1 MCFYGLRLLKMLK
14 DRNSKMKKLSK
25 KLIAVSIAQLLI
37 LLFSSVVLHAQDIDK
52 IFANG
57 EKAFASGKYQEAE
70 TSFRQVLEKDPDNY
84 KVLRAQADTKIKL
97 EKFQEAEML
106 LDKILA
112 MPESRGRT
120 ILVFVKGNSKGRKAE
135 LVDETVM
142 VLDESGYVDADHVD
156 EDISQFVKDDAIGPV
171 PHFRV
176 FIMGS
181 GKMEL
186 LPKSRHRI
194 QYNGIPTAT
203 REQVTALKT
212 VVQKMT
218 ISATQEKPTDEM
230 VVINEG
236 CFQMGSDLGG
246 PDERPAHKVCLSSF
260 KIGKYEVR
268 QKFFQ
273 NIMKNNPSQFPGAD
287 LPTDSV
293 SWEDARDY
301 CQKQG
306 HRLPTEAEW
315 EFAARA
321 GTTSEYYWGDAVI
334 GKEANFCDSECDLNS
349 RDANLK
355 DGFKNTAPVGSFPP
369 NPYGLYDMAGN
380 VGEWVFDW
388 MPVNEN
394 FYLISPEKNPRGSR
408 PELNACSGVDCVG
421 SYSITQKVNR
431 GGSWNKKAS
440 EMRMAN
446 RMDSHFQLR
455 SDGTG
460 FRCAADMK

>member
-1 MCFYGLRLLKMLK
+1 MLS
-14 DRNSKMKKLSK
+14 DRNFKMKKLSRK
-25 KLIAVSIAQLLI
+25 VITSSITQLLI
-37 LLFSSVVLHAQDIDK
+37 LFFSSVAVYAQDIDK
-52 IFANG
+52 IFASG

-70 TSFRQVLEKDPDNY
+70 KIFGQVLEKDPDNY
-84 KVLRAQADTKIKL
+84 KVLRVQADTKVKL
-97 EKFQEAEML
+97 KKFQEAEMF
-106 LDKILA
+106 LDRIIA
-112 MPESRGRT
+112 MPESRGRN
-120 ILVFVKGNSKGRKAE
+120 IVVFVKGSSKGRKAE
-135 LVDETVM
+135 LIDESVM

-176 FIMGS
+176 FIMS
-181 GKMEL
+181 TGKMEL

-194 QYNGIPTAT
+194 QYHGIPTAT
-203 REQVTALKT
+203 REQVTALKA
-212 VVQKMT
+212 VVQKMK
-218 ISATQEKPTDEM
+218 ISAHQEKPTDEM

-236 CFQMGSDLGG
+236 CFQMGNDLGG

-301 CQKQG
+301 CRKEG

-321 GTTSEYYWGDAVI
+321 GTTNEYYWGNAI
-334 GKEANFCDSECDLNS
+334 TGKEANFCDGECDLNS
-349 RDANLK
+349 RDKNIT

-369 NPYGLYDMAGN
+369 NAYGLYDMAGN

-394 FYLISPEKNPRGSR
+394 YYLISPKKNPRGSR

-440 EMRMAN
+440 EMRLAN
-446 RMDSHFQLR
+446 RMDSHFQLQ

-460 FRCAADMK
+460 FRCAADLK

>member
-1 MCFYGLRLLKMLK
+1 MR
-14 DRNSKMKKLSK
+14 KLSRK
-25 KLIAVSIAQLLI
+25 IFTASIAQFLI
-37 LLFSSVVLHAQDIDK
+37 LLCSSAALHAQDIDK
-52 IFANG
+52 IFTKG

-70 TSFRQVLEKDPDNY
+70 KSFGQVLEKDRDNY
-84 KVLRAQADTKIKL
+84 KVLRAQANTKIKL
-97 EKFQEAEML
+97 GKFQEAETL

-112 MPESRGRT
+112 MPESRGRNV
-120 ILVFVKGNSKGRKAE
+120 LVFEKGSSKGRKAE

-142 VLDESGYVDADHVD
+142 ILDDLGYVDADHVD
-156 EDISQFVKDDAIGPV
+156 EDISEFVKEDAVEPV

-176 FIMGS
+176 YIMSS

-212 VVQKMT
+212 VVQKLT

-369 NPYGLYDMAGN
+369 NQYGLYDMAGN

-431 GGSWNKKAS
+431 GGSWNKKPS

>member
-1 MCFYGLRLLKMLK
+1 MR
-14 DRNSKMKKLSK
+14 KLSRK
-25 KLIAVSIAQLLI
+25 IFTAFIAQFLI
-37 LLFSSVVLHAQDIDK
+37 LLCSSAALHAQDIDK
-52 IFANG
+52 IFTKG

-70 TSFRQVLEKDPDNY
+70 KSFGQVLEKDRDNY
-84 KVLRAQADTKIKL
+84 KVLRAQANTKIKL
-97 EKFQEAEML
+97 KKFQEAETL

-112 MPESRGRT
+112 MPESRGRNV
-120 ILVFVKGNSKGRKAE
+120 LVFEKGSSKGRKAE

-142 VLDESGYVDADHVD
+142 ILDDLGYVDADHVD
-156 EDISQFVKDDAIGPV
+156 EDISEFVKEDAVEPV

-176 FIMGS
+176 YIMSS

-194 QYNGIPTAT
+194 QYHGIPTAT
-203 REQVTALKT
+203 REQVTALKAE
-212 VVQKMT
+212 VQKMT
-218 ISATQEKPTDEM
+218 ISKQQEKPTDEM
-230 VVINEG
+230 VVIKGG
-236 CFQMGSDLGG
+236 CFQMGSDSGG

-301 CQKQG
+301 CKKQG
-306 HRLPTEAEW
+306 YRLPTEAEW

-321 GTTSEYYWGDAVI
+321 GTTNEFYWGDAVI
-334 GKEANFCDSECDLNS
+334 GKEANFCDSKCDLNS
-349 RDANLK
+349 RDANLT

-369 NPYGLYDMAGN
+369 NLFGLYDMAGN

-394 FYLISPEKNPRGSR
+394 YYSISPEKNPRGSR

-431 GGSWNKKAS
+431 GGSWNKKPS
-440 EMRMAN
+440 EMRSAN

-460 FRCAADMK
+460 FRCATDIK

>member
-1 MCFYGLRLLKMLK
+1 MR
-14 DRNSKMKKLSK
+14 KLSRK
-25 KLIAVSIAQLLI
+25 IFTASIAQFLI
-37 LLFSSVVLHAQDIDK
+37 LLCSSAALHAQDIDK
-52 IFANG
+52 IFTKG

-70 TSFRQVLEKDPDNY
+70 KSFGQVLEKDRDNY
-84 KVLRAQADTKIKL
+84 KVLRAQANTKIKL
-97 EKFQEAEML
+97 KKFQEAETL

-112 MPESRGRT
+112 MPESRGRNV
-120 ILVFVKGNSKGRKAE
+120 LVFEKGSSKGRKAE

-142 VLDESGYVDADHVD
+142 ILDDLGYVDADHVD
-156 EDISQFVKDDAIGPV
+156 EDISEFVKEDAVEPV

-176 FIMGS
+176 YIMSS

-194 QYNGIPTAT
+194 QYHGIPTAT
-203 REQVTALKT
+203 REQVTALKAE
-212 VVQKMT
+212 VQKMT
-218 ISATQEKPTDEM
+218 ISKQQEKPTDEM
-230 VVINEG
+230 VVIKGG
-236 CFQMGSDLGG
+236 CFQMGSDSGG

-301 CQKQG
+301 CKKQRY
-306 HRLPTEAEW
+306 RLPTEAEW

-321 GTTSEYYWGDAVI
+321 GTTNEFYWGDSVT
-334 GKEANFCDSECDLNS
+334 GKEANFCDSECELNS
-349 RDANLK
+349 RDGSLT

-369 NPYGLYDMAGN
+369 NPFGLYDMAGN

-394 FYLISPEKNPRGSR
+394 YYSISPEKNPRGSR

-431 GGSWNKKAS
+431 GGSWNKKPS
-440 EMRMAN
+440 EMRSAN

-460 FRCAADMK
+460 FRCAADIK

>member
-1 MCFYGLRLLKMLK
+1 MPSDRNLKMK
-14 DRNSKMKKLSK
+14 QLSRK
-25 KLIAVSIAQLLI
+25 VIATSIAQLLV
-37 LLFSSVVLHAQDIDK
+37 LFLSSVTLYAQDVDK
-52 IFANG
+52 IFSSG

-70 TSFRQVLEKDPDNY
+70 KSFGQVLEKDPDNY

-97 EKFQEAEML
+97 EKFREAEML

-112 MPESRGRT
+112 MPESRGRN
-120 ILVFVKGNSKGRKAE
+120 ILVFAKGSSKGRKAE

-142 VLDESGYVDADHVD
+142 VLDDSGYVDADHVD

-176 FIMGS
+176 YIMSS

-194 QYNGIPTAT
+194 QYHGIPTAT
-203 REQVTALKT
+203 REQVTALKA

-218 ISATQEKPTDEM
+218 ISTQQEKPTDEM

-236 CFQMGSDLGG
+236 CFKMGSDSGG
-246 PDERPAHKVCLSSF
+246 PDERPAHKICLSSF

-301 CQKQG
+301 CKKQG
-306 HRLPTEAEW
+306 YRLPTEAEW

-321 GTTSEYYWGDAVI
+321 GTTSEYYWGDTVI

-349 RDANLK
+349 RDVNLT

-369 NPYGLYDMAGN
+369 NSYGLYDMAGN

-394 FYLISPEKNPRGSR
+394 YYLISPEKNPRGSR
-408 PELNACSGVDCVG
+408 SELNACSGVDCVG

-440 EMRMAN
+440 EMRLSN

>member
-1 MCFYGLRLLKMLK
+1 MFLDLLLLKMLS
-14 DRNSKMKKLSK
+14 DWNFKMKKLSRK
-25 KLIAVSIAQLLI
+25 IFTASIAHFLI
-37 LLFSSVVLHAQDIDK
+37 LLCSSAALHAQNIDK
-52 IFANG
+52 IFTKG
-57 EKAFASGKYQEAE
+57 EKAFASGEYQEAE
-70 TSFRQVLEKDPDNY
+70 KSFGQILEKDPDNY
-84 KVLRAQADTKIKL
+84 KLLRAQANTKIKL
-97 EKFQEAEML
+97 EKFQEAETL

-112 MPESRGRT
+112 MPESRGRNV
-120 ILVFVKGNSKGRKAE
+120 LVFEKGSSKGRKAE

-142 VLDESGYVDADHVD
+142 ILDDLGYVDADHVD
-156 EDISQFVKDDAIGPV
+156 EDISEFVKEDAVEPV

-176 FIMGS
+176 YIMSS

-186 LPKSRHRI
+186 LPKSKHRI
-194 QYNGIPTAT
+194 QYHGIPTAT
-203 REQVTALKT
+203 REQVTALKAE
-212 VVQKMT
+212 VQKMT
-218 ISATQEKPTDEM
+218 ISTQQEKPTDEM
-230 VVINEG
+230 IVIKGG
-236 CFQMGSDLGG
+236 CFQMGSDAGG

-273 NIMKNNPSQFPGAD
+273 NIMRNNPSQFPGAD

-301 CQKQG
+301 CKKQG
-306 HRLPTEAEW
+306 YRLPTEAEW

-321 GTTSEYYWGDAVI
+321 GTTNEFYWGDAVI
-334 GKEANFCDSECDLNS
+334 GKEANFCDSKCDLNS
-349 RDANLK
+349 RDANLT

-369 NPYGLYDMAGN
+369 NPFGLYDMAGN

-394 FYLISPEKNPRGSR
+394 YYSISPEKNPRGSR

-431 GGSWNKKAS
+431 GGSWNKKPS
-440 EMRMAN
+440 EMRSAN

-460 FRCAADMK
+460 FRCAADIN

>member
-1 MCFYGLRLLKMLK
+1 MLS
-14 DRNSKMKKLSK
+14 DRNFKMKKLSRK
-25 KLIAVSIAQLLI
+25 VITSSIAQLLI
-37 LLFSSVVLHAQDIDK
+37 LLFSSMAVYAQDIDT
-52 IFANG
+52 IFASG

-70 TSFRQVLEKDPDNY
+70 KIFEQVLEKDPDNY
-84 KVLRAQADTKIKL
+84 KVLRVQADTKVKL
-97 EKFQEAEML
+97 KKFQEAEML

-112 MPESRGRT
+112 MPESRGRN
-120 ILVFVKGNSKGRKAE
+120 IMVFATANSRGRKAE

-176 FIMGS
+176 YIISS

-194 QYNGIPTAT
+194 QYHGIPTAT
-203 REQVTALKT
+203 REQVTSLKL

-218 ISATQEKPTDEM
+218 ISENQEKPTDEM

-236 CFQMGSDLGG
+236 CFQMGSNSGG
-246 PDERPAHKVCLSSF
+246 PDERPAHKICLSSF
-260 KIGKYEVR
+260 KIGKYEIR

-273 NIMKNNPSQFPGAD
+273 NVMKNNPSQFPGAD

-301 CQKQG
+301 CKKEG

-321 GTTSEYYWGDAVI
+321 KTINEYYWGDALT
-334 GKEANFCDSECDLNS
+334 GKEANFCDRECDLNS
-349 RDANLK
+349 RDIDIT

-369 NPYGLYDMAGN
+369 NAYGLYDMAGD

-394 FYLISPEKNPRGSR
+394 YYLISPEKNPRGSR
-408 PELNACSGVDCVG
+408 PELNACSGVNCVG

-440 EMRMAN
+440 EMRLAN

-460 FRCAADMK
+460 FRCAVALK

>member
-1 MCFYGLRLLKMLK
+1 
-14 DRNSKMKKLSK
+14 MKKLSIK
-25 KLIAVSIAQLLI
+25 IFTAFIAQFLI
-37 LLFSSVVLHAQDIDK
+37 LLCSSAALHAQDIDK
-52 IFANG
+52 IFTKG

-70 TSFRQVLEKDPDNY
+70 KSFGQVLEKDRDNY
-84 KVLRAQADTKIKL
+84 KVLRAQANTKIKL
-97 EKFQEAEML
+97 GKFQEAETL

-112 MPESRGRT
+112 MPESRGRNV
-120 ILVFVKGNSKGRKAE
+120 LVFEKGSSKGRKAE

-142 VLDESGYVDADHVD
+142 ILDDLGYVDADHVD
-156 EDISQFVKDDAIGPV
+156 EDISEFVKEDAVEPV

-176 FIMGS
+176 YIMSS

-194 QYNGIPTAT
+194 QYHGIPTAT
-203 REQVTALKT
+203 REQVTALKAE
-212 VVQKMT
+212 VQKMT
-218 ISATQEKPTDEM
+218 ISKQQEKPTDEM
-230 VVINEG
+230 IVIKGG
-236 CFQMGSDLGG
+236 CFQMGSDTGG

-301 CQKQG
+301 CKKQG
-306 HRLPTEAEW
+306 YRLPTEAEW

-321 GTTSEYYWGDAVI
+321 GTTNEFYWGDAVI
-334 GKEANFCDSECDLNS
+334 GKEANFCDSKCDLNS
-349 RDANLK
+349 RDANLT

-369 NPYGLYDMAGN
+369 NPFGLYDMAGN

-394 FYLISPEKNPRGSR
+394 YYSISPEKNPRGSR

-431 GGSWNKKAS
+431 GGSWNKKPS
-440 EMRMAN
+440 EMRSAN

-460 FRCAADMK
+460 FRCAADIK

>member
-1 MCFYGLRLLKMLK
+1 MR
-14 DRNSKMKKLSK
+14 KLSRK
-25 KLIAVSIAQLLI
+25 IFTASIAQFLI
-37 LLFSSVVLHAQDIDK
+37 LLCSSAALHAQDIDK
-52 IFANG
+52 IFTKG

-70 TSFRQVLEKDPDNY
+70 NSFGQVLEKDRDNF
-84 KVLRAQADTKIKL
+84 KVLRAQANTKIKL
-97 EKFQEAEML
+97 EKFQEAETL

-112 MPESRGRT
+112 MPESRGRNV
-120 ILVFVKGNSKGRKAE
+120 LVFEKGSSKGRKAE

-142 VLDESGYVDADHVD
+142 ILDDLGYVDADHVD
-156 EDISQFVKDDAIGPV
+156 EDISEFVKEDAVEPV

-176 FIMGS
+176 YIMSS

-194 QYNGIPTAT
+194 QYHGIPTAT
-203 REQVTALKT
+203 REQVTALKAE
-212 VVQKMT
+212 VQKMT
-218 ISATQEKPTDEM
+218 ISKQQEKPTDEM
-230 VVINEG
+230 VVIKGG
-236 CFQMGSDLGG
+236 CFQMGSDSGG
-246 PDERPAHKVCLSSF
+246 PDERPAHKICLSSF

-301 CQKQG
+301 CKKQG
-306 HRLPTEAEW
+306 YRLPTEAEW

-321 GTTSEYYWGDAVI
+321 GTTNEFYWGDAVI
-334 GKEANFCDSECDLNS
+334 GKEANFCDSKCDLNS
-349 RDANLK
+349 RDVNLT
-355 DGFKNTAPVGSFPP
+355 DRFKNTAPVGSFPP
-369 NPYGLYDMAGN
+369 NSFGLYDMAGN

-394 FYLISPEKNPRGSR
+394 YYSISPEKNPRGSR

-431 GGSWNKKAS
+431 GGSWNKKPS
-440 EMRMAN
+440 EMRSAN

-460 FRCAADMK
+460 FRCASDIK

>member
-1 MCFYGLRLLKMLK
+1 LKMLS
-14 DRNSKMKKLSK
+14 DRNFKMKKLSRK
-25 KLIAVSIAQLLI
+25 VITSSIAQLLI
-37 LLFSSVVLHAQDIDK
+37 LFFSSVAVYAQDIDK
-52 IFANG
+52 IFASG

-70 TSFRQVLEKDPDNY
+70 KIFGQVLEKDPDNY
-84 KVLRAQADTKIKL
+84 KVLRVQADTKVKL
-97 EKFQEAEML
+97 KKFQEAEMF
-106 LDKILA
+106 LDRIIA
-112 MPESRGRT
+112 MPESRGRN
-120 ILVFVKGNSKGRKAE
+120 IVVFVKGSAKGRKAE
-135 LVDETVM
+135 LVDESVM

-176 FIMGS
+176 FIMS
-181 GKMEL
+181 TGKMEL

-194 QYNGIPTAT
+194 QYHGIPTAT
-203 REQVTALKT
+203 REQVTALKA
-212 VVQKMT
+212 VVQKMK
-218 ISATQEKPTDEM
+218 ISAHQEKPTDEM

-301 CQKQG
+301 CRKEG

-321 GTTSEYYWGDAVI
+321 GTTNEYYWGNAI
-334 GKEANFCDSECDLNS
+334 TGKEANFCDGECDLNS
-349 RDANLK
+349 RDKNIT

-369 NPYGLYDMAGN
+369 NAYGLYDMAGN

-394 FYLISPEKNPRGSR
+394 YYLISPKKNPRGSR

-440 EMRMAN
+440 EMRLAN
-446 RMDSHFQLR
+446 RMDSHFQLQ

-460 FRCAADMK
+460 FRCAADLK

>member
-1 MCFYGLRLLKMLK
+1 MLS
-14 DRNSKMKKLSK
+14 DRNFKMKKLSRK
-25 KLIAVSIAQLLI
+25 VITSSITQLLI
-37 LLFSSVVLHAQDIDK
+37 LFFSSVAVYAQDIDK
-52 IFANG
+52 IFASG

-70 TSFRQVLEKDPDNY
+70 KIFGQVLEKDPDNY
-84 KVLRAQADTKIKL
+84 KVLRVQADTKVKL
-97 EKFQEAEML
+97 KKFQEAEMF
-106 LDKILA
+106 LDRIIA
-112 MPESRGRT
+112 MPESRGRN
-120 ILVFVKGNSKGRKAE
+120 IVVFVKGSAKGRKAE
-135 LVDETVM
+135 LVDESVM

-176 FIMGS
+176 FIMS
-181 GKMEL
+181 TGKMEL

-194 QYNGIPTAT
+194 QYHGIPTAT
-203 REQVTALKT
+203 REQVTALKA
-212 VVQKMT
+212 VVQKMK
-218 ISATQEKPTDEM
+218 ISAHQEKPTDEM

-236 CFQMGSDLGG
+236 CFEMGNDLGG

-301 CQKQG
+301 CRKEG

-321 GTTSEYYWGDAVI
+321 GTTNEYYWGNAI
-334 GKEANFCDSECDLNS
+334 TGKEANFCDGECDLNS
-349 RDANLK
+349 RDKNIT

-369 NPYGLYDMAGN
+369 NAYGLYDMAGN

-394 FYLISPEKNPRGSR
+394 YYLISPKKNPRGSR

-440 EMRMAN
+440 EMRLAN
-446 RMDSHFQLR
+446 RMDSHFQLQ

-460 FRCAADMK
+460 FRCAADLK

>member
-1 MCFYGLRLLKMLK
+1 MEKLTKNLLL
-14 DRNSKMKKLSK
+14 
-25 KLIAVSIAQLLI
+25 QLVF
-37 LLFSSVVLHAQDIDK
+37 LLFSSATLLAQDTAE
-52 IFANG
+52 IFASG
-57 EKAFASGKYQEAE
+57 EKAFSQGKYLLAE
-70 TSFRQVLEKDPDNY
+70 KSFDQVLEKDSDNY

-97 EKFQEAEML
+97 KKFQEAEDL
-106 LDKILA
+106 LDRILA
-112 MPESRGRT
+112 MPESKGRN
-120 ILVFVKGNSKGRKAE
+120 IMVYEKGKPEGRKAE
-135 LVDETVM
+135 LVDEKVM
-142 VLDESGYVDADHVD
+142 VLADSGYVDADHVD
-156 EDISQFVKDDAIGPV
+156 DDVSEFVKDDAIEPV

-176 FIMGS
+176 YIMSS

-186 LPKSRHRI
+186 LPKSRYRI
-194 QYNGIPTAT
+194 KYHGIPTAT
-203 REQVTALKT
+203 RELVTALKAD
-212 VVQKMT
+212 VQKMA
-218 ISATQEKPTDEM
+218 ISTNKEKPEDEM
-230 VVINEG
+230 VVIKEG
-236 CFQMGSDLGG
+236 CFQMGNDSGG

-301 CQKQG
+301 CKKQG

-315 EFAARA
+315 EFAARG
-321 GTTSEYYWGDAVI
+321 GTKSEFYWGDEVT
-334 GKEANFCDSECDLNS
+334 GKEGNFCDSECDLNA
-349 RDANLK
+349 RDTNVT

-380 VGEWVFDW
+380 VSEWVFDW

-394 FYLISPEKNPRGSR
+394 YYLMSPEKNPRGPR

-431 GGSWNKKAS
+431 GGSWNKIAS
-440 EMRMAN
+440 EMRSAN
-446 RMDSHFQLR
+446 RMNSHFQLR

-460 FRCAADMK
+460 FRCAQSID

>member
-1 MCFYGLRLLKMLK
+1 MLSDWNFKM
-14 DRNSKMKKLSK
+14 RKLSRK
-25 KLIAVSIAQLLI
+25 IFTASIAQFLI
-37 LLFSSVVLHAQDIDK
+37 LLYSSAALHAQDIDK
-52 IFANG
+52 IFTKG

-70 TSFRQVLEKDPDNY
+70 KSFEQVLEKDRDNY
-84 KVLRAQADTKIKL
+84 KVLRAQANTKIKL
-97 EKFQEAEML
+97 KKFQEAETL

-112 MPESRGRT
+112 MPESRGRNV
-120 ILVFVKGNSKGRKAE
+120 LVFEKGSSKGRKAE

-142 VLDESGYVDADHVD
+142 ILDDLGYVDADHVD
-156 EDISQFVKDDAIGPV
+156 EDISKFVKEDAVEPV

-176 FIMGS
+176 YIMSS

-194 QYNGIPTAT
+194 QYHGIPTAT
-203 REQVTALKT
+203 REQVTALKAE
-212 VVQKMT
+212 VQKMT
-218 ISATQEKPTDEM
+218 ISKQQEKPTDEM
-230 VVINEG
+230 VVIKGG
-236 CFQMGSDLGG
+236 CFQMGSDSGG

-301 CQKQG
+301 CKKQG
-306 HRLPTEAEW
+306 YRLPTEAEW

-321 GTTSEYYWGDAVI
+321 GTTNEFYWGDAVI
-334 GKEANFCDSECDLNS
+334 GKEANFCDSKCDLNS
-349 RDANLK
+349 RDANLT

-369 NPYGLYDMAGN
+369 NPFGLYDMAGN

-394 FYLISPEKNPRGSR
+394 YYSISPEKNPRGSR

-431 GGSWNKKAS
+431 GGSWNKKPS
-440 EMRMAN
+440 EMRSAN

-460 FRCAADMK
+460 FRCAADIK

>member
-1 MCFYGLRLLKMLK
+1 MR
-14 DRNSKMKKLSK
+14 KLSRK
-25 KLIAVSIAQLLI
+25 IFTASIAQFLI
-37 LLFSSVVLHAQDIDK
+37 LLCSSAALHAQDIDK
-52 IFANG
+52 IFTKG

-70 TSFRQVLEKDPDNY
+70 KSFGQVLEKDRDNY
-84 KVLRAQADTKIKL
+84 KVLRAQANTKIKL
-97 EKFQEAEML
+97 EKFKEAETL

-112 MPESRGRT
+112 MPESRGRNV
-120 ILVFVKGNSKGRKAE
+120 LVFEKGSSKGRKAE

-142 VLDESGYVDADHVD
+142 IIDDLGYVDADHVD
-156 EDISQFVKDDAIGPV
+156 EDISEFVKEDAVEPV

-176 FIMGS
+176 YIMSS

-186 LPKSRHRI
+186 LPKSKHRI
-194 QYNGIPTAT
+194 QYHGIPTAT
-203 REQVTALKT
+203 REQVTALKAE
-212 VVQKMT
+212 VQKMT
-218 ISATQEKPTDEM
+218 ISKQQEKPTDEM
-230 VVINEG
+230 VVIKGG
-236 CFQMGSDLGG
+236 CFQMGSDSGG

-301 CQKQG
+301 CKKQRY
-306 HRLPTEAEW
+306 RLPTEAEW

-321 GTTSEYYWGDAVI
+321 GTTNEFYWGDAVI
-334 GKEANFCDSECDLNS
+334 GKEANFCDSKCDLNS
-349 RDANLK
+349 RDANLT

-369 NPYGLYDMAGN
+369 NPFGLYDMAGN

-394 FYLISPEKNPRGSR
+394 YYSISPEKNPRGSR

-431 GGSWNKKAS
+431 GGSWNKKPS
-440 EMRMAN
+440 EMRSAN

-460 FRCAADMK
+460 FRCAADIK

>member
-25 KLIAVSIAQLLI
+25 KLITVSIAQLLI

-120 ILVFVKGNSKGRKAE
+120 VLVFAKGDSKGRKAE

-176 FIMGS
+176 FIMSS

-186 LPKSRHRI
+186 LLKSRYRI
-194 QYNGIPTAT
+194 QYHGIPTAT
-203 REQVTALKT
+203 REQVTALKA
-212 VVQKMT
+212 VVRKMT
-218 ISATQEKPTDEM
+218 ISSQQEKPTDEM
-230 VVINEG
+230 VVIKEG
-236 CFQMGSDLGG
+236 CFQMGNDLGG

-273 NIMKNNPSQFPGAD
+273 NIS
-287 LPTDSV
+287 
-293 SWEDARDY
+293 
-301 CQKQG
+301 
-306 HRLPTEAEW
+306 
-315 EFAARA
+315 
-321 GTTSEYYWGDAVI
+321 
-334 GKEANFCDSECDLNS
+334 
-349 RDANLK
+349 NLHQ
-355 DGFKNTAPVGSFPP
+355 N
-369 NPYGLYDMAGN
+369 L
-380 VGEWVFDW
+380 
-388 MPVNEN
+388 
-394 FYLISPEKNPRGSR
+394 
-408 PELNACSGVDCVG
+408 
-421 SYSITQKVNR
+421 
-431 GGSWNKKAS
+431 
-440 EMRMAN
+440 
-446 RMDSHFQLR
+446 
-455 SDGTG
+455 
-460 FRCAADMK
+460 

>member
-1 MCFYGLRLLKMLK
+1 
-14 DRNSKMKKLSK
+14 MKKLSK
-25 KLIAVSIAQLLI
+25 KLIAVSIAQFLI

-120 ILVFVKGNSKGRKAE
+120 ILVFAKGDSKGRKAE

-156 EDISQFVKDDAIGPV
+156 EDISQFVKDDAIGTV

-176 FIMGS
+176 FIMSS

-194 QYNGIPTAT
+194 QYHGIPTAT
-203 REQVTALKT
+203 REQVTALKAE
-212 VVQKMT
+212 VQKMT
-218 ISATQEKPTDEM
+218 ISKQQEKPTDEM
-230 VVINEG
+230 VVIKG
-236 CFQMGSDLGG
+236 ACFQMGSDSGG

-301 CQKQG
+301 CKKQG
-306 HRLPTEAEW
+306 YRLPTEAEW

-321 GTTSEYYWGDAVI
+321 GTTNEFYWGDVVI
-334 GKEANFCDSECDLNS
+334 GKEANFCDNKCDLNS
-349 RDANLK
+349 RDANLT

-369 NPYGLYDMAGN
+369 NPFGLYDMAGN

-394 FYLISPEKNPRGSR
+394 YYSISPEKNPRGSR

-431 GGSWNKKAS
+431 GGSWNKKPS
-440 EMRMAN
+440 EMRSAN

-460 FRCAADMK
+460 FRCAADIK

>member
-1 MCFYGLRLLKMLK
+1 MLSDWNFKM
-14 DRNSKMKKLSK
+14 RKLSRK
-25 KLIAVSIAQLLI
+25 IFTASIAQFLI
-37 LLFSSVVLHAQDIDK
+37 LLCSSAALHAQDIDK
-52 IFANG
+52 IFTKG

-70 TSFRQVLEKDPDNY
+70 KSFGQVLEKDRDNY
-84 KVLRAQADTKIKL
+84 KVLRAQANTKIKL
-97 EKFQEAEML
+97 EKFKEAETL

-112 MPESRGRT
+112 MPESRGRNV
-120 ILVFVKGNSKGRKAE
+120 LVFEKGSSKGRKAE

-142 VLDESGYVDADHVD
+142 ILDDLGYVDADHVD
-156 EDISQFVKDDAIGPV
+156 EDISEFVKEDAVEPV

-176 FIMGS
+176 YIMSS

-194 QYNGIPTAT
+194 QYHGIPTAT
-203 REQVTALKT
+203 REQVTALKAE
-212 VVQKMT
+212 VQKMT
-218 ISATQEKPTDEM
+218 ISKQQEKPTDEM
-230 VVINEG
+230 VVIKGG
-236 CFQMGSDLGG
+236 CFQMGSDSGG

-301 CQKQG
+301 CKKQG
-306 HRLPTEAEW
+306 YRLPTEAEW

-321 GTTSEYYWGDAVI
+321 GTTNEFYWGDAVI
-334 GKEANFCDSECDLNS
+334 GKEANFCDSKCDLNS
-349 RDANLK
+349 RDANLT

-369 NPYGLYDMAGN
+369 NPFGLYDMAGN

-394 FYLISPEKNPRGSR
+394 YYSISPEKNPRGSR

-431 GGSWNKKAS
+431 GGSWNKKPS
-440 EMRMAN
+440 EMRSAN

-460 FRCAADMK
+460 FRCAADIK

>member
-1 MCFYGLRLLKMLK
+1 
-14 DRNSKMKKLSK
+14 MKKLSK
-25 KLIAVSIAQLLI
+25 NIITASIVQLLI
-37 LLFSSVVLHAQDIDK
+37 LLFLSVALHAQDANK

-70 TSFRQVLEKDPDNY
+70 KSFAQVLENDPDNY
-84 KVLRAQADTKIKL
+84 KVLRAQADTKVKL

-106 LDKILA
+106 LDRILA
-112 MPESRGRT
+112 MPESRGRN
-120 ILVFVKGNSKGRKAE
+120 ILVFAKGSPKGRKAE

-142 VLDESGYVDADHVD
+142 SIDESSEVDA
-156 EDISQFVKDDAIGPV
+156 DISQFVKDDAIGPV

-176 FIMGS
+176 FIMSS

-186 LPKSRHRI
+186 LPKSGHRI
-194 QYNGIPTAT
+194 KYHGIPTAT
-203 REQVTALKT
+203 REQVTALKA
-212 VVQKMT
+212 VVQKMI
-218 ISATQEKPTDEM
+218 ISAQQEKPADEM

-236 CFQMGSDLGG
+236 CFQMGSDSGG
-246 PDERPAHKVCLSSF
+246 PDERPVHKVCLSSF
-260 KIGKYEVR
+260 KIGKYEIR

-301 CQKQG
+301 CKKQG

-321 GTTSEYYWGDAVI
+321 GTTSEYYWGDTVT
-334 GKEANFCDSECDLNS
+334 GKEANFCDRECDLNS
-349 RDANLK
+349 RDVNLT
-355 DGFKNTAPVGSFPP
+355 DGFKNTAPVGSFSP

-394 FYLISPEKNPRGSR
+394 YYLISPEKNPRGSR

-440 EMRMAN
+440 EMRLVN
-446 RMDSHFQLR
+446 RMNSHFQLR

>member
-1 MCFYGLRLLKMLK
+1 MR
-14 DRNSKMKKLSK
+14 KLSRK
-25 KLIAVSIAQLLI
+25 IFTASIAQFLI
-37 LLFSSVVLHAQDIDK
+37 LLCSSAALHAQDIDK
-52 IFANG
+52 IFTKG

-70 TSFRQVLEKDPDNY
+70 KSFGQVLEKDRDNY
-84 KVLRAQADTKIKL
+84 KVLRAQANTKIKL
-97 EKFQEAEML
+97 EKFEEAETL

-112 MPESRGRT
+112 MPESRGRNV
-120 ILVFVKGNSKGRKAE
+120 LVFEKGSSKGRKAE

-142 VLDESGYVDADHVD
+142 ILDDLGYVDADHVD
-156 EDISQFVKDDAIGPV
+156 EDISEFVKEDAIEPI

-176 FIMGS
+176 YIMSS

-194 QYNGIPTAT
+194 QYHGIPTAT
-203 REQVTALKT
+203 REQVNALKAE
-212 VVQKMT
+212 VQKMT
-218 ISATQEKPTDEM
+218 ISTQQEKPTDEM
-230 VVINEG
+230 VVIKGG
-236 CFQMGSDLGG
+236 CFQMGSDSGG

-301 CQKQG
+301 CKKQG
-306 HRLPTEAEW
+306 YRLPTEAEW

-321 GTTSEYYWGDAVI
+321 GTTSEYYWGDTVT
-334 GKEANFCDSECDLNS
+334 GKEANYCDSKCDLNS
-349 RDANLK
+349 RDANLT
-355 DGFKNTAPVGSFPP
+355 DRFKNTAPVGSFPP
-369 NPYGLYDMAGN
+369 NPFGLYDMAGN

-394 FYLISPEKNPRGSR
+394 YYSISPEKNPRGSR

-431 GGSWNKKAS
+431 GGSWNKKPS
-440 EMRMAN
+440 EMRSAN

-460 FRCAADMK
+460 FRCAADIK

>member
-1 MCFYGLRLLKMLK
+1 MR
-14 DRNSKMKKLSK
+14 KLSRK
-25 KLIAVSIAQLLI
+25 IFTASIAQFLI
-37 LLFSSVVLHAQDIDK
+37 LMCSSVALHAQDIDK
-52 IFANG
+52 IFTKG

-70 TSFRQVLEKDPDNY
+70 KSFGQVLEKDRDNY
-84 KVLRAQADTKIKL
+84 KVLRAQANTKIKL
-97 EKFQEAEML
+97 EKFQEAETL

-112 MPESRGRT
+112 MPESRGRNV
-120 ILVFVKGNSKGRKAE
+120 LVFEKGSSKGRKAE

-142 VLDESGYVDADHVD
+142 ILDDLGYVDADHVD
-156 EDISQFVKDDAIGPV
+156 EDISEFVKEDAVEPV

-176 FIMGS
+176 YIMSS

-194 QYNGIPTAT
+194 QYHGIPTAT
-203 REQVTALKT
+203 REQVTTLKAE
-212 VVQKMT
+212 VQKMT
-218 ISATQEKPTDEM
+218 ISKQQEKPTDEM
-230 VVINEG
+230 VVIKGG
-236 CFQMGSDLGG
+236 CFQMGSDSGG

-301 CQKQG
+301 CKKQG
-306 HRLPTEAEW
+306 YRLPTEAEW

-321 GTTSEYYWGDAVI
+321 GTKKEFYWGDAVI
-334 GKEANFCDSECDLNS
+334 GKEANFCDSKCDLNS
-349 RDANLK
+349 RDANLT

-369 NPYGLYDMAGN
+369 NPFGLYDMAGN

-394 FYLISPEKNPRGSR
+394 YYSISPEKNPRGSR

-431 GGSWNKKAS
+431 GGSWNKKPS
-440 EMRMAN
+440 EMRSAN

-460 FRCAADMK
+460 FRCAADIK

>member
-1 MCFYGLRLLKMLK
+1 MR
-14 DRNSKMKKLSK
+14 KLSRK
-25 KLIAVSIAQLLI
+25 IFTAFIAQFLI
-37 LLFSSVVLHAQDIDK
+37 LLCSSGALHAQDIDK
-52 IFANG
+52 IFTKG

-70 TSFRQVLEKDPDNY
+70 KSFGQVLENDRDNY
-84 KVLRAQADTKIKL
+84 KVLRAQANTKIKL
-97 EKFQEAEML
+97 KKFQEAETL

-112 MPESRGRT
+112 MPESRGRNV
-120 ILVFVKGNSKGRKAE
+120 LVFEKGSSKGRKAE

-142 VLDESGYVDADHVD
+142 ILDDLGYVDADHVD
-156 EDISQFVKDDAIGPV
+156 EDISEFVKEDAVEPV

-176 FIMGS
+176 YIMSS

-194 QYNGIPTAT
+194 QYHGIPTAT
-203 REQVTALKT
+203 REQVTALKAE
-212 VVQKMT
+212 VQKMT
-218 ISATQEKPTDEM
+218 ISKQQEKPTDEM
-230 VVINEG
+230 VVIKGG
-236 CFQMGSDLGG
+236 CFQMGSDSGG

-301 CQKQG
+301 CKKQG
-306 HRLPTEAEW
+306 YRLPTEAEW

-321 GTTSEYYWGDAVI
+321 GTTNDFYWGDAVI
-334 GKEANFCDSECDLNS
+334 GKEANFCDSKCDLNS
-349 RDANLK
+349 RDANLT

-369 NPYGLYDMAGN
+369 NPFGLYDMAGN

-394 FYLISPEKNPRGSR
+394 YYSISPEKNPRGSR

-431 GGSWNKKAS
+431 GGSWNKKPS
-440 EMRMAN
+440 EMRSAN

-460 FRCAADMK
+460 FRCAADIK

>member
-1 MCFYGLRLLKMLK
+1 LKMLS
-14 DRNSKMKKLSK
+14 DRNFKMKKLSRK
-25 KLIAVSIAQLLI
+25 VITSSIAQLLI
-37 LLFSSVVLHAQDIDK
+37 LFFSSVAVYAQDIDK
-52 IFANG
+52 IFASG

-70 TSFRQVLEKDPDNY
+70 KIFGQVLEKDPDNY
-84 KVLRAQADTKIKL
+84 KVLRVQADTKVKL
-97 EKFQEAEML
+97 KKFQEAEMF
-106 LDKILA
+106 LDRIIA
-112 MPESRGRT
+112 MPESRGRN
-120 ILVFVKGNSKGRKAE
+120 IVVFVKGSSKGRKAE
-135 LVDETVM
+135 LIDESVM

-176 FIMGS
+176 FIMS
-181 GKMEL
+181 TGKMEL

-194 QYNGIPTAT
+194 QYHGIPTAT
-203 REQVTALKT
+203 REQVTALKA
-212 VVQKMT
+212 VVQKMK
-218 ISATQEKPTDEM
+218 ISAHQEKPTDEM

-236 CFQMGSDLGG
+236 CFQMGNDLGG

-301 CQKQG
+301 CRKEG

-321 GTTSEYYWGDAVI
+321 GTTNEYYWGNAI
-334 GKEANFCDSECDLNS
+334 TGKEANFCDGECDLNS
-349 RDANLK
+349 RDKNIT

-369 NPYGLYDMAGN
+369 NAYGLYDMAGN

-394 FYLISPEKNPRGSR
+394 YYLISPKKNPRGSR

-440 EMRMAN
+440 EMRLAN
-446 RMDSHFQLR
+446 RMDSHFQLQ

-460 FRCAADMK
+460 FRCAADLK

>member
-1 MCFYGLRLLKMLK
+1 MLS
-14 DRNSKMKKLSK
+14 DRNFKMKKLSRK
-25 KLIAVSIAQLLI
+25 VITSSIAQLLI
-37 LLFSSVVLHAQDIDK
+37 LFFSSVAVYAQDIDK
-52 IFANG
+52 IFASG
-57 EKAFASGKYQEAE
+57 EKAFASGKYREAE
-70 TSFRQVLEKDPDNY
+70 KIFWQVLEKDPDNY
-84 KVLRAQADTKIKL
+84 KVLRIQADTKVKL
-97 EKFQEAEML
+97 KKFQDAEMF
-106 LDKILA
+106 LDRIIA
-112 MPESRGRT
+112 MPESRGRN
-120 ILVFVKGNSKGRKAE
+120 IVVFVKGSSKGRKAE
-135 LVDETVM
+135 LVDESVM

-176 FIMGS
+176 FIMS
-181 GKMEL
+181 TGKMEL

-194 QYNGIPTAT
+194 QYHGIPTAT
-203 REQVTALKT
+203 REQVTALKA
-212 VVQKMT
+212 VVQKMK
-218 ISATQEKPTDEM
+218 ISAHQEKPTDEM

-301 CQKQG
+301 CRKEG

-321 GTTSEYYWGDAVI
+321 GTTNEYYWGNAI
-334 GKEANFCDSECDLNS
+334 TGKEANFCDGECDLNS
-349 RDANLK
+349 RDKNIT

-369 NPYGLYDMAGN
+369 NAYGLYDMAGN

-394 FYLISPEKNPRGSR
+394 YYLISPKKNPRGSR

-440 EMRMAN
+440 EMRLAN
-446 RMDSHFQLR
+446 RMDSHFQLQ

-460 FRCAADMK
+460 FRCAADLK

>member
-1 MCFYGLRLLKMLK
+1 
-14 DRNSKMKKLSK
+14 MKKLSK
-25 KLIAVSIAQLLI
+25 NIIAVSIAQLLF
-37 LLFSSVVLHAQDIDK
+37 LLFSSVVLHAQDINK
-52 IFANG
+52 IYANG

-70 TSFRQVLEKDPDNY
+70 KSFGQVLEKDPDNY
-84 KVLRAQADTKIKL
+84 KVLRALADTKIKL
-97 EKFQEAEML
+97 KKFQETEML
-106 LDKILA
+106 LDRILA
-112 MPESRGRT
+112 MPESRGRN
-120 ILVFVKGNSKGRKAE
+120 IMVFVKGDSKGRKAE

-156 EDISQFVKDDAIGPV
+156 EDISQFVKDDAIAPV

-176 FIMGS
+176 YIMSS

-194 QYNGIPTAT
+194 QYHGIPTAT
-203 REQVTALKT
+203 REQVTSLKL

-218 ISATQEKPTDEM
+218 ISENQEKPTDEM

-236 CFQMGSDLGG
+236 CFQMGNNSGG
-246 PDERPAHKVCLSSF
+246 PDERPAHKICLSSF
-260 KIGKYEVR
+260 KIGKYEIR

-273 NIMKNNPSQFPGAD
+273 NVMKNNPSQFPGAD

-293 SWEDARDY
+293 SWEEARDY
-301 CQKQG
+301 CKKEG
-306 HRLPTEAEW
+306 YRLPTEAEW

-321 GTTSEYYWGDAVI
+321 GTTSEYYWGDAVT
-334 GKEANFCDSECDLNS
+334 GKEANYCDRECVLNS
-349 RDANLK
+349 RDINIT
-355 DGFKNTAPVGSFPP
+355 DGFKNTAPVGSFSP

-394 FYLISPEKNPRGSR
+394 YYLISPKKNPRGSR
-408 PELNACSGVDCVG
+408 SELNACSGVDCVG
-421 SYSITQKVNR
+421 SFSITQKVNR

-440 EMRMAN
+440 EMRLAN
-446 RMDSHFQLR
+446 RMDSHFQLQ

-460 FRCAADMK
+460 FRCAADLK